1 MAGHNFIRNEVFDEN
16 VDRLNE
22 ITIFVITERK
32 TTEYNATIAALDSDR
47 ERLRNAAQRDE
58 AAIDAIDT
66 RLRNQREKKRQ
77 FEIAEKAKLD
87 SNLEKQKALGEKKEE
102 SVIAS
107 DFTLNIPENSL
118 EDWIAKLRVDNVQLI
133 VNVHY
138 KEIKDCLYKT
148 QHRTIHEQDA
158 GFAAKDIY
166 FAGAGANKDAWE
178 QDKANKAYERGS
190 KNARTTN
197 ATARRPPQNWV
208 LLKRV
213 GLNDS
218 RMEDTAIRYMDF
230 QK

>member
-1 MAGHNFIRNEVFDEN
+1 M
-16 VDRLNE
+16 
-22 ITIFVITERK
+22 
-32 TTEYNATIAALDSDR
+32 
-47 ERLRNAAQRDE
+47 
-58 AAIDAIDT
+58 
-66 RLRNQREKKRQ
+66 
-77 FEIAEKAKLD
+77 
-87 SNLEKQKALGEKKEE
+87 
-102 SVIAS
+102 
-107 DFTLNIPENSL
+107 
-118 EDWIAKLRVDNVQLI
+118 
-133 VNVHY
+133 HY

-230 QK
+230 QKRAEDRTPDWQVITRNLKLTGESVGYDERHYSISMHWTDLCHFSSRS